1 MKAFLLLVLVVGCAV
16 LAEAWTDCNTCSY
29 TLTAIGRVREFDIPD
44 GCRNFFT
51 EDKMNDIICDVM
63 NEDDVPPGANQLCYS
78 LIREIN
84 DKGLMDEVLVR
95 FLNTAVLA
103 FIESWL
109 FQKLNPKRSDWRTYK
124 FCMTKFSERYCI
136 DERQP
141 NW

>member
-1 MKAFLLLVLVVGCAV
+1 
-16 LAEAWTDCNTCSY
+16 
-29 TLTAIGRVREFDIPD
+29 
-44 GCRNFFT
+44 
-51 EDKMNDIICDVM
+51 MNDIICDVM

-84 DKGLMDEVLVR
+84 DKGLMDEVL
-95 FLNTAVLA
+95 
-103 FIESWL
+103 
-109 FQKLNPKRSDWRTYK
+109 KLNPKRSDWRTYK